1 MPYRTRQELE
11 AENLVLLGKLE
22 SIRDEL
28 GDFLDD
34 ETDDEDVEDYDPP
47 EDDDDA
53 EKELD
58 D

>member
-34 ETDDEDVEDYDPP
+34 ETDDDDVDDYDPP
-47 EDDDDA
+47 EDDDA
-53 EKELD
+53 EELD